1 MQGRGIP
8 EERKE
13 YMSMCSFSPEKLFK
27 RGKELI
33 LTDGN
38 FFLLLIKFGSS
49 FGSIGDFLGFIPPF
63 IGATRDLLYTHRF
76 NHLVFCPIN
85 MCTIWRGVNHPSVPM
100 YKCFT
105 QYLFR
110 MIHSAF
116 LLGWIAT
123 QTWPQITAILLARAS
138 LQIGLGKMQK
148 T

>member
-1 MQGRGIP
+1 MQGRRLS

-33 LTDGN
+33 LTD
-38 FFLLLIKFGSS
+38 FVFLLLIKFGSS

-63 IGATRDLLYTHRF
+63 IGAIRDLLYTPRVT
-76 NHLVFCPIN
+76 HLVFCPIN
-85 MCTIWRGVNHPSVPM
+85 ICTIWHGVNHPSVPM
-100 YKCFT
+100 VKCFT

-123 QTWPQITAILLARAS
+123 QTWPQITAILLARAY